1 MRRVLHFA
9 VALTLFTL
17 AMAPASMA
25 ADVTVIVSDAEP
37 NGRGVFV
44 QLCTQEEFLKRCTLR
59 DKAAAKDD
67 TVTFVFKDVPPGAY
81 AATAFQ
87 DVNDNAKMDRGM
99 YGQPTEPWAI
109 SRDAKGRMGPPV
121 FEDAKVDVTD
131 KPLTLEM
138 DLD

>member
-1 MRRVLHFA
+1 MRRVLLSAFA
-9 VALTLFTL
+9 LSLL
-17 AMAPASMA
+17 AASTVPMAMA
-25 ADVTVIVSDAEP
+25 ADVTVIVTDAEP

-67 TVTFVFKDVPPGAY
+67 TVRFVFKDVPPGAY

-87 DVNDNAKMDRGM
+87 DVNDNAKLDRGLF
-99 YGQPTEPWAI
+99 GAPSEPWAV